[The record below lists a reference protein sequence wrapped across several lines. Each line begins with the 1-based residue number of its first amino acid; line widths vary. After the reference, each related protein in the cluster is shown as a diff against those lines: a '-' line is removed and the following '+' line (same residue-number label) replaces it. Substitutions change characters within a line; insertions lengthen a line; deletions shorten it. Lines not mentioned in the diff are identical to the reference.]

1 MQWISRLSAHELQI
15 IIDGIEDRSLRAP
28 FTELGVARLF
38 GPETGRE
45 VCLGLNELV
54 KERMT
59 EEQVASVLRL
69 VQGDRRSRALTEIS
83 DQIDL
88 VWTGPE
94 TAGTIN
100 RDTKVV
106 VQELFRQARHSVL
119 IAGFAIYQG
128 KEVFRTLANSMDA
141 NPDLKVDM
149 YLNVQ
154 RPYRDTTRAEDL
166 IKRFAEDF
174 VRNQWNGQRCPNI
187 YFDPRSIDLGE
198 LKKSALH
205 AKCIVVDREISFVT
219 SANFTEAAQERNI
232 EAGVLVKLPG
242 FSQKLQDHF
251 EALRNGNVL
260 KKITSD

>member
-15 IIDGIEDRSLRAP
+15 IIDGIEDGSLRAP
-28 FTELGVARLF
+28 FTELGVARIF

-59 EEQVASVLRL
+59 EQQVASVLRL

-119 IAGFAIYQG
+119 IAGFAVYQG

-149 YLNVQ
+149 YLNVH
-154 RPYRDTTRAEDL
+154 RRHRDTTRPEDL
-166 IKRFAEDF
+166 VKRFAEEF
-174 VRNQWNGQRCPNI
+174 VRYQWNGQRRPNV
-187 YFDPRSIDLGE
+187 YYDPRSVDLDE
-198 LKKSALH
+198 MKRSVLH

-251 EALRNGNVL
+251 EALRVTGFLKDIVL
-260 KKITSD
+260 S